1 MKKHKY
7 LKLSALLLTVP
18 IILPG
23 CGSTSSKEQTFESSE
38 NTSNSSNTD
47 NSSDLEETE
56 TLSYQG
62 RVYNCRFLE
71 NDQLFQLTLDSYD
84 SNNYIYVDLNNTVVD
99 SPTLTSDYLTED
111 YITDDSRV
119 VGSNIYDLNG
129 NNISS
134 RFITDSEHEE
144 IMTLK
149 TIIDNRSIV
158 VVKETK
164 ETPTDSYCA
173 LKFYDEKGNL
183 LCQTDSSTQNNYIK
197 SENLFHDLER
207 ISYIYWVGD
216 TILQLSDPNKAAVF
230 SINVDTGELLPP
242 NAIFS
247 DGYAIAEI
255 EHTCIID
262 VHGNIVTDLSDFSR
276 FESVFPIGD
285 NLFFNP
291 KEKCFYTKELQNS
304 IDLSQYDHF
313 FYTREELSDRASK
326 TTSPAPFVFRDGYC
340 MLTVCNSEDTKF
352 YGIIDSN
359 GNEIY
364 PFTEEAFSYGGVIGD
379 GLLRL
384 NESDVYDIQ
393 TKQLIH
399 GLSDIQSATFYDGK
413 AFYVNSTNNFCIYD
427 YKTQQLTTL

>member
-111 YITDDSRV
+111 YVTDDSRV

-149 TIIDNRSIV
+149 TIIDNRSI
-158 VVKETK
+158 
-164 ETPTDSYCA
+164 
-173 LKFYDEKGNL
+173 
-183 LCQTDSSTQNNYIK
+183 
-197 SENLFHDLER
+197 
-207 ISYIYWVGD
+207 
-216 TILQLSDPNKAAVF
+216 
-230 SINVDTGELLPP
+230 
-242 NAIFS
+242 
-247 DGYAIAEI
+247 
-255 EHTCIID
+255 
-262 VHGNIVTDLSDFSR
+262 
-276 FESVFPIGD
+276 
-285 NLFFNP
+285 
-291 KEKCFYTKELQNS
+291 
-304 IDLSQYDHF
+304 
-313 FYTREELSDRASK
+313 
-326 TTSPAPFVFRDGYC
+326 APFLLLSSLVIQN
-340 MLTVCNSEDTKF
+340 L
-352 YGIIDSN
+352 
-359 GNEIY
+359 
-364 PFTEEAFSYGGVIGD
+364 AF
-379 GLLRL
+379 
-384 NESDVYDIQ
+384 
-393 TKQLIH
+393 
-399 GLSDIQSATFYDGK
+399 
-413 AFYVNSTNNFCIYD
+413 
-427 YKTQQLTTL
+427 